1 MDNYELEENEVI
13 LYRNSVFCD
22 NIEGCSNLILTS
34 KKMIFEQS
42 KTIKIGVFKTKTEK
56 VIVNTIMLKNIKI
69 YNGKIQ
75 IQQKGSNVYVQT
87 IENNFNIN
95 FNSIIEAMKFV
106 TKITDTIT
114 ETTISERGTE
124 KIKGAFDKVDDVLGF
139 NTRDTIKG
147 VIENGITGTIL
158 KGIKKNK

>member
-106 TKITDTIT
+106 TKITDAIT

>member
-1 MDNYELEENEVI
+1 
-13 LYRNSVFCD
+13 
-22 NIEGCSNLILTS
+22 
-34 KKMIFEQS
+34 MIFEQS